1 MRKSIKRL
9 ISAVLLNVMILS
21 IILPCIT
28 VPVEAADAKPY
39 YWLAKGLPNSVFE
52 PIITPQMWNSTP
64 YKNQLLKTDWG
75 SNLVA
80 TANCNSSYN
89 LNYGNYR
96 SRLRYTHQYWH
107 DKDEKTPWYA
117 NFKWDLSPYTKQLIA
132 NQELKMYLEARLAA
146 DNHNNF
152 IHHRGEMRN
161 DRAQIEV
168 TCGRTKGSNLF
179 LGGIMNSGTDAD
191 EVFYTHSEEFKLPE
205 CDYVNFTLGGN
216 ACGCGSS
223 KVKNTIIALVDEKSP
238 TVKEAKICDEY
249 GNPLNHISS
258 GKKGRVAIVF
268 SEPMRFADHDP
279 KPYTINLDL
288 YDRALE
294 QSIATKLEA
303 TLVSLDKD
311 TLYFEFEVPDK
322 IGDEDTDVYIKSVS
336 KDQPDTIFAG
346 SGAPFDL
353 VSIAKYDRGKTIHV
367 NSLELSGGVGIEN
380 INKAK
385 SAITDLAGN
394 SVTWDKAV
402 PVNKAFL
409 DGLDPKVESIE
420 LKLIDNKV
428 PTYAGVG
435 SKIVVTMFFSEKM
448 KFLEDSHGDSKDNI
462 KVTLNLRNNDVP
474 IVLDF
479 KEAYEV
485 KNSVNRPAVTAVEF
499 WPCEINSNLSL
510 QTGDE
515 KVKIAKIMLDRG
527 VTDLSDNPVDKAERD
542 DNSSDY
548 YLLFIN
554 GDDIPIPD
562 QEIRLDV
569 TPPVVGE
576 ENSAI
581 VGTAT
586 DDGFTYLFD
595 IADSG
600 SEVTG
605 KKGKFAWV
613 DKSEYKDF
621 EFNNVGK
628 TFLYA
633 LSSDVNA
640 PEEEYFKTGIIS
652 AGDNIYYEEFNQIEG
667 NNYLHIKIEDASDI
681 LMLESEL
688 HIIAVDRLENESE
701 VKVLE
706 IKEKFLSDKTPP
718 TVEMGK
724 HYFTI
729 DGTDIE
735 LHVPV
740 VVRDKSGVK
749 EIYYKWKNEVDF
761 SNVGLINN
769 QNEVYESQSLTI
781 SKTVS
786 QAVYG
791 TDSLTVYAVDIADNS
806 GENVEVYVCD
816 DALED
821 ENMLPG
827 DKYHQKRNYNYNTV
841 APVSDLGPNQRDP
854 KDLNIIGPSLFIDR
868 PKKTGIYNEAT
879 TAIIVRNPYAEFKNN
894 IWEHFVYFLDSDG
907 ASLKEDDEYVDFF
920 DKYRNMSEADW
931 ANNTNLT
938 GWYTGNFL
946 KYEKFFHTK
955 PLSECVFD
963 TSEDEPKTS
972 KEQFAAIF
980 GRINLDKSR
989 WHHYGDLEIRV
1000 ITVAKKINVDSI
1012 IWWNWEEETV
1022 GLTVHQILE
1031 KDGIGL
1037 NEDFPNKTYI
1047 KMRSA
1052 DPLGIDEEDDPDSIY
1067 RLYDGYSFLL
1077 DDYEELETHKIL
1089 KTEDKPEGE
1098 KAYWF
1103 RPDIHGTDGDYN
1115 KKSDLNE
1122 KPVTVSLEEANGL
1135 KIPFAFNDGHVI
1147 FDYDDIDETKSNL
1160 KLYYTG
1166 DQASGID
1173 FEATEENL
1181 VYTAPIYAKYW
1192 TQYFTLSV
1200 NQENVNKFKTGY
1212 YALVASMA
1220 TKSKGINNKHFTR
1233 QDLLVS
1239 DLFIDTYAPAKDDF
1253 ILSLQGF
1260 YGDKNREI
1268 TTSATGQLVGSVG
1281 SGMDWKINI
1290 EQKGTES
1297 QLTRNNK
1304 TYYSYPNSEDYKI
1317 DMDGMYWIKVWN
1329 PDVEDSEE
1337 NAKWQYYTKDYKLTF
1352 IDKTK
1357 KDGDEGYE
1365 YGDYEAYKD
1374 GVAYAPVVNGEKNIM
1389 QYQFCSYNGVPG
1401 SIGQFTLLVGDEA
1414 NRPSFK
1420 IWCSH
1425 EEDTPAKS
1433 VVIGPTD
1440 IKADNFIEGY
1450 GLLIEKG
1457 GIWESVKEA
1466 EALLFTYEEIDENDD
1481 TVEIETMN
1489 YEIFKNGNYKYYIYD
1504 DYGMTGEEEIVINNI
1519 DTTEP
1524 TIAVSDV
1531 DFENRI
1537 LKFTA
1542 TVTDDYPLDGGSLLV
1557 KFGGG
1562 LAQDSH
1568 LEKLDKVD
1576 ETENSDVYISIPLD
1590 SEKIAKEAY
1599 RKAGIYKLTVEDDNG
1614 DKEKTVKIEM
1624 IIGDVPENSDSVVY
1638 LDAIDIVGNKLD
1650 AQSFTVVKN
1659 FDEVYEYA
1667 PAIVNAY
1674 WNIGESMVYLKFN
1687 TLVKLLSHNLADSDY
1702 GISVPTTISANGIYT
1717 IEYTDIFGDTYSE
1730 YLEID
1735 LNELDLGLDIQY
1747 DKTLTNKDIKLTLKT
1762 SDDVYITKTK
1772 IGENTEITQPA
1783 DTQVIN
1789 NMIITENCI
1798 VYVTIKKGL
1807 ITRTQA
1813 ISIDNIDKT
1822 INSTSLHW
1830 IFEGDKDEDNKT
1842 TNGFVTVAVV
1852 GDEPLVGDLT
1862 YTFTNGAKI
1871 GDKHTFSYSDEAG
1884 NEGEITA
1891 TLEYNIVFSIDDK
1904 LAPGVEI
1911 KVYFKTFEA
1920 YNQGLS
1926 GSAGNFNLSNI
1937 DEEPPEGI
1945 EDSPTNYS
1953 EETGSPIDWNNEDDI
1968 NIRSQAVRMDLKIT
1982 DQSATK
1988 VFIKSTNSP
1997 PQYSDA
2003 ASNKVDKAELI
2014 GNSIFIDTTGETD
2027 ITPQDFYIFV
2037 VDEKDNWTSF
2047 LVKPGLLD
2055 KTAPEIE
2062 DISVKLHDPYR
2073 AEAILKI
2080 AKKDAKD
2087 TTVTNRTGIVKYDD
2101 STYGYM
2107 TGSNE
2112 IVTFYYHDS
2121 VGNSDERSIQTAGL
2135 DEYAPELIGL
2145 TWSPQ
2150 GTGAGDIQ
2158 SPPEGPIKGSLLAQL
2173 TIKNQLSKVVL
2184 ENNENKDVKLSF
2196 TDKKI
2201 NLIFNENAE
2210 VTLKITSPNG
2220 EMLEYPL
2227 DVSCLDNEKLVIE
2240 RTKTEIA
2247 SNKRSAKLTFTP
2259 NKYAYFV
2266 EGKQWKDENESF
2278 DEYTLASTKPIELN
2292 FTDKVGNVYK
2302 EKIDL
2307 SGILD
2312 FSPLKLQF
2320 NTTNNDI
2327 DAVDKLSD
2335 LFKDSTGENLSIY
2348 VKSSHKVTVEGATN
2362 KNKID
2367 TVDIW
2372 TELTLKKVD
2381 NKAILKFT
2389 DERGDSFSTAAYFK
2403 IPDEVPPVILLKE
2416 TVISVAKDIATVDT
2430 LKDLI
2435 GNAIM
2440 VSDNVS
2446 KVDDIEVTIN
2456 IDNVNLKVLG
2466 IYTATIT
2473 AKDEAGKISIKDI
2486 QIRVAPAEG
2495 LLAQIGS
2502 RFLEPNGTHILY
2514 GDSLKFS
2521 LMTQVRKLVEEPY
2534 KIYIKEELQTP
2545 GQMKSAERFF
2555 SDDDN
2560 SEQEI
2565 KFEST
2570 GLHTIYIQTQNR
2582 YNYIFY
2588 VYVMD

>member
-1 MRKSIKRL
+1 MRKSTKKL
-9 ISAVLLNVMILS
+9 ISTVLLNVMLLS

-28 VPVEAADAKPY
+28 VPVEAAGDDAPAPY
-39 YWLAKGLPNSVFE
+39 YWLAKGLPKSVFE
-52 PIITPQMWNSTP
+52 PIITPQMWDSTP

-89 LNYGNYR
+89 LNYGNYK

-117 NFKWDLSPYTKQLIA
+117 NFKWDLSPYAKQLVA
-132 NQELKMYLEARLAA
+132 NQELTMYLEARLAA

-168 TCGRTKGSNLF
+168 TCGRNQGSFLF
-179 LGGIMNSGTDAD
+179 LGGIINAHTDAD

-223 KVKNTIIALVDEKSP
+223 KVKNTIIALVDEKPP
-238 TVKEAKICDEY
+238 TVKEAKICDEN
-249 GNPLNHISS
+249 GNSLNHISS

-268 SEPMRFADHDP
+268 SEPMRFANHEP
-279 KPYTINLDL
+279 EPYTINLDL
-288 YDRALE
+288 YDRKTESL
-294 QSIATKLEA
+294 IVDTKLPA

-311 TLYFEFEVPDK
+311 TLYFEFKVPDE
-322 IGDEDTDVYIKSVS
+322 IDDDPTDVYIRSVS
-336 KDQPDTIFAG
+336 KDQPDTIFA
-346 SGAPFDL
+346 SDARFDL

-367 NSLELSGGVGIEN
+367 NTLELSGGVGIEN
-380 INKAK
+380 INRAK

-394 SVTWDKAV
+394 SVTWNKAV

-409 DGLDPKVESIE
+409 DGLAPKVESIE

-462 KVTLNLRNNDVP
+462 KVILNLSDDKGP

-499 WPCEINSNLSL
+499 WPCEINKNLSL
-510 QTGDE
+510 QSGDE
-515 KVKIAKIMLDRG
+515 VKVAKIMLDKG
-527 VTDLSDNPVDKAERD
+527 VTDLSDNRVDNTVED
-542 DNSSDY
+542 DINKY
-548 YLLFIN
+548 ILFIN
-554 GDDIPIPD
+554 SGDIPIPD
-562 QEIRLDV
+562 QEIKLDV
-569 TPPVVGE
+569 TPPVVNEGG
-576 ENSAI
+576 I
-581 VGTAT
+581 VPTSVT

-595 IADSG
+595 ITDSG

-621 EFNNVGK
+621 KFNNVGK

-633 LSSDVNA
+633 LSSDGSA
-640 PEEEYFKTGIIS
+640 PEEEHFKTGTIS

-688 HIIAVDRLENESE
+688 HIIAMDRLENESE
-701 VKVLE
+701 VKELE

-729 DGTDIE
+729 DGTNIE

-740 VVRDKSGVK
+740 VVRDKTGVK
-749 EIYYKWKNEVDF
+749 EIYYKWENDIDKAF
-761 SNVGLINN
+761 GLEN
-769 QNEVYESQSLTI
+769 QSEVYASQSLTI

-786 QAVYG
+786 QEVYG
-791 TDSLTVYAVDIADNS
+791 TDSLTVYAMDIAENS
-806 GENVEVYVCD
+806 GVEEDLYEYD

-821 ENMLPG
+821 EEMTQN
-827 DKYHQKRNYNYNTV
+827 DKYYQKRNYNYNTE

-854 KDLNIIGPSLFIDR
+854 KDLDIIGPSLFIDR
-868 PKKTGIYNEAT
+868 PKTSGIHNNAT
-879 TAIIVRNPYAEFKNN
+879 TAIIVRNPFVVFENN

-907 ASLKEDDEYVDFF
+907 ASLKEDGEYIDFF
-920 DKYRNMSEADW
+920 DKYRKMTEEDW
-931 ANNTNLT
+931 TDDNLA

-946 KYEKFFHTK
+946 KYEKLFHTK
-955 PLSECVFD
+955 PLSEYGFN
-963 TSEDEPKTS
+963 TSKDEPKTS

-980 GRINLDKSR
+980 GHINLDKSR
-989 WHHYGDLEIRV
+989 WHHYRDLEIRV

-1012 IWWNWEEETV
+1012 EWWDWEKETE
-1022 GLTVHQILE
+1022 GLNVYEILA
-1031 KDGIGL
+1031 KDGVGL

-1052 DPLGIDEEDDPDSIY
+1052 DPLGIDEIDYYGPAIP
-1067 RLYDGYSFLL
+1067 RLYDGYKFLL
-1077 DDYEELETHKIL
+1077 DDYEEIETYTIDGKKVH
-1089 KTEDKPEGE
+1089 
-1098 KAYWF
+1098 WF
-1103 RPDIHGTDGDYN
+1103 RPDIHGINTEYN
-1115 KKSDLNE
+1115 KNKDLNE

-1147 FDYDDIDETKSNL
+1147 FDYDDINEAESEL

-1166 DQASGID
+1166 NQVSGIN

-1181 VYTAPIYAKYW
+1181 VYTAPIYAKYG

-1200 NQENVNKFKTGY
+1200 NQENVKKFKTGY

-1220 TKSKGINNKHFTR
+1220 TKSKDVNGEPFSR

-1253 ILSLQGF
+1253 ILSLQGS

-1268 TTSATGQLVGSVG
+1268 TTSVTGQLVGSVG
-1281 SGMDWKINI
+1281 SGMDWEIII
-1290 EQKGTES
+1290 EQEGTES
-1297 QLTRNNK
+1297 QNSRNDEE
-1304 TYYSYPNSEDYKI
+1304 YSSYPNLEAYKI

-1329 PDVEDSEE
+1329 PDVKDSEE
-1337 NAKWQYYTKDYKLTF
+1337 KAQWQHYTKDYKLKF
-1352 IDKTK
+1352 IDA
-1357 KDGDEGYE
+1357 KDDDYVAYDEGN
-1365 YGDYEAYKD
+1365 KI
-1374 GVAYAPVVNGEKNIM
+1374 AYAPVINGEKNIM

-1401 SIGQFTLLVGDEA
+1401 SIGQFTLLAGDA
-1414 NRPSFK
+1414 NKKPSFE
-1420 IWCSH
+1420 IWRSH
-1425 EEDTPAKS
+1425 EEGTPAKS

-1440 IKADNFIEGY
+1440 IETDNFIEGY
-1450 GLLIEKG
+1450 GLLIKD
-1457 GIWESVKEA
+1457 GINWRPVVETEA
-1466 EALLFTYEEIDENDD
+1466 RVFTYEEIDENDD
-1481 TVEIETMN
+1481 TVIVETMN
-1489 YEIFKNGNYKYYIYD
+1489 YVIFQNGNYKYYIYD
-1504 DYGMTGEEEIVINNI
+1504 DYGMTGEEEIEIKNI

-1524 TIAVSDV
+1524 TIAISGV
-1531 DFENRI
+1531 DFANGI

-1542 TVTDDYPLDGGSLLV
+1542 TVTDDYSLDGGSLLV

-1590 SEKIAKEAY
+1590 SDKVSQDVF
-1599 RKAGIYKLTVEDDNG
+1599 RKAGVYKLTVEDADDG
-1614 DKEKTVKIEM
+1614 KEKTVKIEM
-1624 IIGDVPENSDSVVY
+1624 VIGNVPENSDSVVY
-1638 LDAIDIVGNKLD
+1638 LDAIDSVGNKLD
-1650 AQSFTVVKN
+1650 ENSFVEVWS
-1659 FDEVYEYA
+1659 FDKEYEYA
-1667 PAIVNAY
+1667 PVIVKAY
-1674 WNIGESMVYLKFN
+1674 WNIGESMVYLNFN
-1687 TLVKLLSHNLADSDY
+1687 IPVKLLSHNLADSDY

-1730 YLEID
+1730 FVEIELD
-1735 LNELDLGLDIQY
+1735 ELDLGLDIQY
-1747 DKTLTNKDIKLTLKT
+1747 NTALTKENIELKLKT
-1762 SDDVYITKTK
+1762 SDSKVNI
-1772 IGENTEITQPA
+1772 TEIKVDGVVQNGLSLPK
-1783 DTQVIN
+1783 QELEIE
-1789 NMIITENCI
+1789 IEENCI
-1798 VYVTIKKGL
+1798 VYVTIEKDGGAF
-1807 ITRTQA
+1807 RTQA
-1813 ISIDNIDKT
+1813 IRIDNIDKT
-1822 INSTSLHW
+1822 KIVAELIWTYE
-1830 IFEGDKDEDNKT
+1830 EGKEEDIVGET
-1842 TNGFVTVAVV
+1842 TTAPVSVTVA
-1852 GDEPLVGDLT
+1852 GNKPLIGDLT
-1862 YTFTNGAKI
+1862 YTFANGATKNTT
-1871 GDKHTFSYSDEAG
+1871 HTFTYSDEVG
-1884 NEGEITA
+1884 NTGSITA
-1891 TLEYNIVFSIDDK
+1891 TLRHNINFTVVDK
-1904 LAPGVEI
+1904 LAPGVDI

-1953 EETGSPIDWNNEDDI
+1953 KETGSPIDWNNEDDI
-1968 NIRSQAVRMDLKIT
+1968 NIKSQAVRMDLKIT

-2037 VDEKDNWTSF
+2037 VDEKDNWTTF

-2062 DISVKLHDPYR
+2062 DIYVKLHDPFR

-2080 AKKDAKD
+2080 AEKDADD
-2087 TTVTNRTGIVKYDD
+2087 TIVTNRTGIVKYDN

-2112 IVTFYYHDS
+2112 TVIFYYHDS
-2121 VGNSDERSIQTAGL
+2121 VGNSDEKSIQTAGL

-2145 TWSPQ
+2145 TWSPE
-2150 GTGAGDIQ
+2150 GTDNDTLGIQ
-2158 SPPEGPIKGSLLAQL
+2158 NPPTKLMKGSLLAQL
-2173 TIKNQLSKVVL
+2173 TIKNQLSSVKL
-2184 ENNENKDVKLSF
+2184 INNENKDVKLSF

-2210 VTLKITSPNG
+2210 VTLEITSPN
-2220 EMLEYPL
+2220 
-2227 DVSCLDNEKLVIE
+2227 
-2240 RTKTEIA
+2240 
-2247 SNKRSAKLTFTP
+2247 NK
-2259 NKYAYFV
+2259 
-2266 EGKQWKDENESF
+2266 
-2278 DEYTLASTKPIELN
+2278 
-2292 FTDKVGNVYK
+2292 
-2302 EKIDL
+2302 
-2307 SGILD
+2307 
-2312 FSPLKLQF
+2312 
-2320 NTTNNDI
+2320 
-2327 DAVDKLSD
+2327 
-2335 LFKDSTGENLSIY
+2335 
-2348 VKSSHKVTVEGATN
+2348 
-2362 KNKID
+2362 
-2367 TVDIW
+2367 
-2372 TELTLKKVD
+2372 
-2381 NKAILKFT
+2381 
-2389 DERGDSFSTAAYFK
+2389 
-2403 IPDEVPPVILLKE
+2403 
-2416 TVISVAKDIATVDT
+2416 
-2430 LKDLI
+2430 
-2435 GNAIM
+2435 
-2440 VSDNVS
+2440 
-2446 KVDDIEVTIN
+2446 
-2456 IDNVNLKVLG
+2456 
-2466 IYTATIT
+2466 
-2473 AKDEAGKISIKDI
+2473 
-2486 QIRVAPAEG
+2486 
-2495 LLAQIGS
+2495 
-2502 RFLEPNGTHILY
+2502 
-2514 GDSLKFS
+2514 
-2521 LMTQVRKLVEEPY
+2521 
-2534 KIYIKEELQTP
+2534 
-2545 GQMKSAERFF
+2545 
-2555 SDDDN
+2555 
-2560 SEQEI
+2560 
-2565 KFEST
+2565 
-2570 GLHTIYIQTQNR
+2570 
-2582 YNYIFY
+2582 
-2588 VYVMD
+2588 

>member
-1 MRKSIKRL
+1 MRKSTKKL
-9 ISAVLLNVMILS
+9 ISAVLLNVMLLS

-28 VPVEAADAKPY
+28 VPVEAAGDDAPAPY
-39 YWLAKGLPNSVFE
+39 YWLTKGLPNSVFE
-52 PIITPQMWNSTP
+52 PIITRDMWNSTP

-75 SNLVA
+75 SNLVS

-168 TCGRTKGSNLF
+168 TCGRNQGSSLF
-179 LGGIMNSGTDAD
+179 LGGIINAHTDAD

-238 TVKEAKICDEY
+238 TVKEAKICDEN

-288 YDRALE
+288 FDRALE
-294 QSIATKLEA
+294 QSIDTKLPA

-311 TLYFEFEVPDK
+311 TLYFEFTVPDK
-322 IGDEDTDVYIKSVS
+322 IGDNPTDVYIKSVS
-336 KDQPDTIFAG
+336 KDQPNTIFAG

-353 VSIAKYDRGKTIHV
+353 VSIAKYDRGKTIHT
-367 NSLELSGGVGIEN
+367 NRLDLSADIVN

-409 DGLDPKVESIE
+409 DGLAPKVESIE

-428 PTYAGVG
+428 PTYAGVS

-462 KVTLNLRNNDVP
+462 KVTLNLSDDKGP

-515 KVKIAKIMLDRG
+515 KVKVAKIMLDRG
-527 VTDLSDNPVDKAERD
+527 VTDLSDNPVDKAE
-542 DNSSDY
+542 SDGSTGNN

-569 TPPVVGE
+569 TPPVVGGGG
-576 ENSAI
+576 I
-581 VGTAT
+581 VPTSVT

-600 SEVTG
+600 SKVTG

-621 EFNNVGK
+621 KFNNVGK

-633 LSSDVNA
+633 LSSDESA
-640 PEEEYFKTGIIS
+640 PEEEYFETGTIS

-688 HIIAVDRLENESE
+688 HIIAMDRLENESD
-701 VKVLE
+701 VKELE

-740 VVRDKSGVK
+740 VVRDKTGVK
-749 EIYYKWKNEVDF
+749 EIYYKWKDNIDKAF
-761 SNVGLINN
+761 GLEN
-769 QNEVYESQSLTI
+769 QSEVYASQSLTI

-786 QAVYG
+786 QEVYG

-806 GENVEVYVCD
+806 GVEEYLYEYD
-816 DALED
+816 DKVED
-821 ENMLPG
+821 ENMPLN
-827 DKYHQKRNYNYNTV
+827 DKYHQKRNYNYNTE

-854 KDLNIIGPSLFIDR
+854 KDLNVIGPSLFIDR
-868 PKKTGIYNEAT
+868 PKTSGIHNNAT
-879 TAIIVRNPYAEFKNN
+879 TAIIVRNPFVVFENN
-894 IWEHFVYFLDSDG
+894 IWEHFVYFLNSDEED
-907 ASLKEDDEYVDFF
+907 SLKDNEGNYIDFFEKYRKMTEDD
-920 DKYRNMSEADW
+920 W
-931 ANNTNLT
+931 TNNVNLA

-946 KYEKFFHTK
+946 KYEKLFHTK
-955 PLSECVFD
+955 PLSEYGFN
-963 TSEDEPKTS
+963 TSKDEPETS

-980 GRINLDKSR
+980 GHINLDKSR
-989 WHHYGDLEIRV
+989 WHHYRDLEIRV
-1000 ITVAKKINVDSI
+1000 ITVAEGIDEI
-1012 IWWNWEEETV
+1012 GADREWWPIEDMIGVNDVYE
-1022 GLTVHQILE
+1022 ILA
-1031 KDGIGL
+1031 KDGIDF
-1037 NEDFPNKTYI
+1037 EKFPNKTYI

-1052 DPLGIDEEDDPDSIY
+1052 DPLGIDEIDYHGPAIP
-1067 RLYDGYSFLL
+1067 RLYDGYKFLL
-1077 DDYEELETHKIL
+1077 DDYEEIETYTIDGKKVH
-1089 KTEDKPEGE
+1089 
-1098 KAYWF
+1098 WF
-1103 RPDIHGTDGDYN
+1103 RPDIHGTNTEYN
-1115 KKSDLNE
+1115 KNKDLNE

-1166 DQASGID
+1166 DQVSGIN

-1181 VYTAPIYAKYW
+1181 VYTAPIYAKYG

-1200 NQENVNKFKTGY
+1200 NQENVKKFKTGY

-1220 TKSKGINNKHFTR
+1220 TKSKGVNNETFSR

-1239 DLFIDTYAPAKDDF
+1239 DLFIDAYAPAKDDF
-1253 ILSLQGF
+1253 ILSLQGS
-1260 YGDKNREI
+1260 YGDKNRGI

-1304 TYYSYPNSEDYKI
+1304 TYYSYPNLDAYKI

-1329 PDVEDSEE
+1329 PDVKDSEE
-1337 NAKWQYYTKDYKLTF
+1337 NAKWQYYTKDYKLEF
-1352 IDKTK
+1352 IDNSDDTYTVF
-1357 KDGDEGYE
+1357 DN
-1365 YGDYEAYKD
+1365 
-1374 GVAYAPVVNGEKNIM
+1374 GVAYAPVINGEKNIM

-1401 SIGQFTLLVGDEA
+1401 STGQFTLLAGDVKKK
-1414 NRPSFK
+1414 PSFET
-1420 IWCSH
+1420 WCSH

-1440 IKADNFIEGY
+1440 IETDNFIEGY
-1450 GLLIEKG
+1450 GLLIKD
-1457 GIWESVKEA
+1457 GINWRPVIET
-1466 EALLFTYEEIDENDD
+1466 EALLFTYEEMDENDD
-1481 TVEIETMN
+1481 TVIVETMN
-1489 YEIFKNGNYKYYIYD
+1489 YVIFQNGNYKYYIYD
-1504 DYGMTGEEEIVINNI
+1504 DYGMTGEEEIEIKNI

-1524 TIAVSDV
+1524 TIAISGI
-1531 DFENRI
+1531 DFANGI

-1542 TVTDDYPLDGGSLLV
+1542 TVTDDYSLDGGSLLV

-1562 LAQDSH
+1562 FIQDSH
-1568 LEKLDKVD
+1568 LKNLDRVD
-1576 ETENSDVYISIPLD
+1576 ETEDSDVYITIPLD
-1590 SEKIAKEAY
+1590 SQKVYQDAF
-1599 RKAGIYKLTVEDDNG
+1599 RKAGVYKLTVEDADDG
-1614 DKEKTVKIEM
+1614 KEKTINIEM
-1624 IIGDVPENSDSVVY
+1624 VIGNVPKDGSSSVSLNAIDSVGNIPDSDSSVKTWS
-1638 LDAIDIVGNKLD
+1638 AGAGND
-1650 AQSFTVVKN
+1650 
-1659 FDEVYEYA
+1659 YA
-1667 PAIVNAY
+1667 PAIIEAEWKV
-1674 WNIGESMVYLKFN
+1674 GESMVYLNFN
-1687 TLVKLLSHNLADSDY
+1687 TPVKLLSHNLADSDY

-1717 IEYTDIFGDTYSE
+1717 IEYTDIFGDIYSE
-1730 YLEID
+1730 FVEIELD
-1735 LNELDLGLDIQY
+1735 ELDLGLDIQY
-1747 DKTLTNKDIKLTLKT
+1747 DKTLTNKDIILTLKT

-1789 NMIITENCI
+1789 NIIITENCI

-1830 IFEGDKDEDNKT
+1830 IFEGDKDEEHKT
-1842 TNGFVTVAVV
+1842 TDGFVIVAVE

-1884 NEGEITA
+1884 NEGQITA

-1904 LAPGVEI
+1904 LAPGVDI

-1937 DEEPPEGI
+1937 DEEPPVGV

-1953 EETGSPIDWNNEDDI
+1953 EETGSPIDWNDENDI
-1968 NIRSQAVRMDLKIT
+1968 NIKSQAVRMDLKIT

-2014 GNSIFIDTTGETD
+2014 GNSIFIDTTGGTD

-2037 VDEKDNWTSF
+2037 VDEKNNWTSF

-2062 DISVKLHDPYR
+2062 DIYVKLHDPFR

-2080 AKKDAKD
+2080 AEKDADD

-2112 IVTFYYHDS
+2112 TVTFYYHDS
-2121 VGNSDERSIQTAGL
+2121 VGNSGERSIQTTGL
-2135 DEYAPELIGL
+2135 DTYAPELIGL

-2173 TIKNQLSKVVL
+2173 TIKNLLSSVKL
-2184 ENNENKDVKLSF
+2184 INNDNKDIKLSF

-2210 VTLKITSPNG
+2210 VTLEITSPNG
-2220 EMLEYPL
+2220 NILPYTL
-2227 DVSCLDNEKLVIE
+2227 NVSCLDNGKLEIN
-2240 RTKTEIA
+2240 RTNTKVAKNQRSAVLTFE
-2247 SNKRSAKLTFTP
+2247 SNKDAF
-2259 NKYAYFV
+2259 FV
-2266 EGKQWKDENESF
+2266 EGKHYVEKGKPF
-2278 DEYTLASTKPIELN
+2278 AYTVASAKPIKLN
-2292 FTDKVGNVYK
+2292 FTDKVGNVAIVDIK
-2302 EKIDL
+2302 EIKDSETL
-2307 SGILD
+2307 KKLD

-2335 LFKDSTGENLSIY
+2335 LYKDSIGENLSIY
-2348 VKSSHKVTVEGATN
+2348 VKSSHIVTVEGANVTTMPAN
-2362 KNKID
+2362 
-2367 TVDIW
+2367 TW
-2372 TELTLKKVD
+2372 TPITLKKVD
-2381 NKAILKFT
+2381 NKATLKFT

-2416 TVISVAKDIATVDT
+2416 TVISVAKDIATKSI

-2435 GNAIM
+2435 EKAIM

-2446 KVDDIEVTIN
+2446 KVDGIEVTIN

-2473 AKDEAGKISIKDI
+2473 AKDEAGKTSTKDI

-2502 RFLEPNGTHILY
+2502 RFVEPNGTHILY

-2521 LMTQVRKLVEEPY
+2521 LMTQDREEVKEPY
-2534 KIYIKEELQTP
+2534 KIYVKEELQTP

-2555 SDDDN
+2555 RDDKET
-2560 SEQEI
+2560 EQEI
-2565 KFEST
+2565 KLTST